1 MKKISIATLMLA
13 ANLTMAQ
20 QVQYYTLDSLQSKQ
34 MNELITR
41 KTVSGQN
48 GTFGLFTMKKSAVV
62 PLHKHINEQYTF
74 ILNGS
79 VRVTIE
85 GKVYIVKAGDCI
97 IIPPN
102 VPHLFE
108 SLEEGTLD
116 LDFFAPKREDW
127 INGTDNYFK
136 KP

>member
-1 MKKISIATLMLA
+1 MLA

-20 QVQYYTLDSLQSKQ
+20 QVQYYRLDSLQSKQ

-41 KTVSGQN
+41 RTVSGQN

-74 ILNGS
+74 ILKGS

>member
-1 MKKISIATLMLA
+1 MKKILIPALLLIANITL
-13 ANLTMAQ
+13 AQ
-20 QVQYYTLDSLQSKQ
+20 QVKHITLDSLQAKQ

-41 KTVSGQN
+41 RTASGEN

-62 PLHKHINEQYTF
+62 PLHKHVNEQYTF
-74 ILNGS
+74 ILKGS

-85 GKVYIVKAGDCI
+85 GKAYIVKAGDCI

-108 SLEEGTLD
+108 SLEDGTLD

-136 KP
+136 KS

>member
-1 MKKISIATLMLA
+1 MLA

-20 QVQYYTLDSLQSKQ
+20 QVQYYTLDSLQSKH

>member
-79 VRVTIE
+79 VRVSIE

>member
-1 MKKISIATLMLA
+1 MKKILIATLMLA

-20 QVQYYTLDSLQSKQ
+20 QVQYYRLDSLQSKQ

-41 KTVSGQN
+41 RTVSGQN